1 MMRRS
6 LTGIEKCVQIKKER
20 EMMKEMSESIMEAA
34 VMVQT
39 KKALGYGNKK

>member
-6 LTGIEKCVQIKKER
+6 LTGIEKCVQIKREK
-20 EMMKEMSESIMEAA
+20 EMMKEMNESIMEAA

-39 KKALGYGNKK
+39 KKALGNGKKK